1 MINHIQFKGKA
12 KFKKENKIIIVVIR
26 KQPGELYWIL
36 PILNNIKNN
45 FNIIV
50 IFEKKIALKLL
61 KENKILYNLFL
72 ETVFVY
78 IQNSLLKSLFLRLAN
93 KVSNF
98 FKISFLSNLLK
109 NKIYTNY
116 YDTCSLEKNIK
127 KITSNFI
134 LKI

>member
-78 IQNSLLKSLFLRLAN
+78 IQNSLLNHYFLGWPTRYL
-93 KVSNF
+93 
-98 FKISFLSNLLK
+98 IFLK
-109 NKIYTNY
+109 
-116 YDTCSLEKNIK
+116 
-127 KITSNFI
+127 
-134 LKI
+134 